1 MSKSPNRALA
11 TTIGVLYVII
21 GVFGVA
27 STNNATLF
35 GKQGGYLFNLFEV
48 NISSNALHV
57 LIGLGLIIAGASS
70 TSAARRLN
78 TIIGVILLVLGVI
91 GFPLLNNDANIFAVN
106 IATNILHLATAV
118 LLLLTALGAER
129 PAPRAVA

>member
-11 TTIGVLYVII
+11 TTIGVIYVLI

-27 STNNATLF
+27 ATNSATLF
-35 GKQGGYLFNLFEV
+35 GSQGGYLFDLFEV
-48 NISSNALHV
+48 NISANALHV
-57 LIGLGLIIAGASS
+57 IIGLGLIIAGASA

-78 TIIGVILLVLGVI
+78 TIVGVVLIALGII
-91 GFPLLNNDANIFAVN
+91 GFPLLNSDSNIFATNV
-106 IATNILHLATAV
+106 ATDILHLATGA
-118 LLLLTALGAER
+118 LLLLTALGADR

>member
-11 TTIGVLYVII
+11 TTIGVIYLLI
-21 GVFGVA
+21 GIFGVA
-27 STNNATLF
+27 ATNNATLF
-35 GKQGGYLFNLFEV
+35 GAKGGYLFDLFEV
-48 NISSNALHV
+48 NIAANALHV
-57 LIGLGLIIAGASS
+57 LIGLGLIIARASS

-78 TIIGVILLVLGVI
+78 TVIGVILLVLAII

-106 IATNILHLATAV
+106 IATNILHLGAAV

-129 PAPRAVA
+129 PAPRAIA